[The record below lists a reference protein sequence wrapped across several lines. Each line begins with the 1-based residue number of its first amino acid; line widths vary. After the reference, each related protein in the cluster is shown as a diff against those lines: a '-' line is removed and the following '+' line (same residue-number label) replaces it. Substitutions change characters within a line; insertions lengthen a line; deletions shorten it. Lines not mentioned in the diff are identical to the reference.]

1 MINAVLLS
9 SDEVTR
15 ERMTEFISSV
25 EGFSLLGVYSDMT
38 SLMAGESLQDI
49 DVLYADA
56 EYVVRRAVLSAINP
70 MDNKKPVVVVL
81 SNDDADALKCYE
93 IAGVVDYLV
102 ATSSIDRLYLS
113 MHKVRTMLSMID
125 VCMQNTVTSPK
136 NYVFIKVN
144 KKMVRLSLDDIYYVE
159 SVKDY
164 IKIVTEKK
172 SFLVYNTLTNFT
184 ASLPSSRFARVHRSY
199 TISLDKVEAIDGN
212 TIEIL
217 NTRIPFSKKFMK
229 EAFMP
234 TL

>member
-1 MINAVLLS
+1 
-9 SDEVTR
+9 
-15 ERMTEFISSV
+15 
-25 EGFSLLGVYSDMT
+25 
-38 SLMAGESLQDI
+38 
-49 DVLYADA
+49 
-56 EYVVRRAVLSAINP
+56 
-70 MDNKKPVVVVL
+70 
-81 SNDDADALKCYE
+81 
-93 IAGVVDYLV
+93 
-102 ATSSIDRLYLS
+102 
-113 MHKVRTMLSMID
+113 
-125 VCMQNTVTSPK
+125 
-136 NYVFIKVN
+136 
-144 KKMVRLSLDDIYYVE
+144 MVRLSLDDIYYVE

>member
-38 SLMAGESLQDI
+38 SLMAGECLQDI

-70 MDNKKPVVVVL
+70 MDNKNPVVVVL

-102 ATSSIDRLYLS
+102 TSSSIDRLYLS

-125 VCMQNTVTSPK
+125 VCMQNPVPSPK
-136 NYVFIKVN
+136 NYVFIKVK